1 MSDPQS
7 LSQPLL
13 PPAQAAS
20 HIRVL
25 VVDDH
30 EMMRQSL
37 RRLLN
42 TYRNME
48 VVGEAGDGFEAIEA
62 VPLLRP
68 DVVLM
73 DIDMP
78 RMNGIEATKRIKAAS
93 PNTAIIGLSVQ
104 LAGNIIQQ
112 MRTDG
117 ICSYLPKES
126 AVGNLRQAIEEAASF
141 HGRSRVPDV

>member
-1 MSDPQS
+1 MSDSLS
-7 LSQPLL
+7 LSQLHL
-13 PPAQAAS
+13 PSPQGGS
-20 HIRVL
+20 YIRIL

-37 RRLLN
+37 RRLIN

-48 VVGEAGDGFEAIEA
+48 VVGEAGDGVEAIEA
-62 VPLLRP
+62 VPTLRP

-78 RMNGIEATKRIKAAS
+78 RMNGIEATKCIIATF

-112 MRTDG
+112 MRTAG
-117 ICSYLPKES
+117 ICSYLLKES
-126 AVGNLRQAIEEAASF
+126 AVGNLRQAIEEAAF
-141 HGRSRVPDV
+141 FRGWPRI